1 METPTMTHFKTLK
14 RILWYIKCIIDFGFF
29 MDILI
34 ALNLWVIVIVIMLEI
49 CMIKKKNITGFVFYM
64 GDTTFI
70 ESSKK
75 QPIVTLSTCEVEYVA
90 TTTCVCHSIWLRR
103 LLKKLWMS

>member
-1 METPTMTHFKTLK
+1 VSYSDSDYARDMYDK
-14 RILWYIKCIIDFGFF
+14 
-29 MDILI
+29 
-34 ALNLWVIVIVIMLEI
+34 
-49 CMIKKKNITGFVFYM
+49 KKKNITGFVFYM

-103 LLKKLWMS
+103 LLKKL